1 MILPVQVTFRNVQS
15 SEAVEARIREE
26 AAKLDKFYDR
36 IMSCRVTVEAVHHR
50 LDRGNPY
57 HITIDLT
64 VPGAELVVKQEPSLH
79 KPTQQIDEERIPKD
93 VLVEGSHQDMY
104 VAIRDAF
111 DEMRRE
117 LEDYVRRQR
126 GDVKHHEPP
135 PHAVV
140 SKLFPED
147 GYGFLETSDGREIYF
162 HKNAVLNAAFDRLEV
177 GQEVAFAEE
186 MGEKGPQAS
195 TVKLVGKHHP
205 HL

>member
-1 MILPVQVTFRNVQS
+1 MILPVQIVFRNVQP

-36 IMSCRVTVEAVHHR
+36 IMSCRVAVEAVHQR
-50 LDRGNPY
+50 LEHGNPY
-57 HITIDLT
+57 HIRIDLT
-64 VPGAELVVKQEPSLH
+64 IPGAELVVKQEPSLH
-79 KPTQQIDEERIPKD
+79 KPTQQVHEERVPKD
-93 VLVEGSHQDMY
+93 FAVEGPHQDVY
-104 VAIRDAF
+104 VAIHDAF

-117 LEDYVRRQR
+117 LEDYARRQR
-126 GDVKHHEPP
+126 GGVKQHDPT

-140 SKLFPED
+140 SKLFPEE
-147 GYGFLETSDGREIYF
+147 GYGFLETFDGREIYF
-162 HKNAVLNAAFDRLEV
+162 HKNAVLNEAFDRLEV